1 MKKYWRILLIIF
13 IIEIA
18 VFIYLILFPKY
29 FVKEEFVEI
38 IPEVIVSETIP
49 PAKNTVTDVIKKVEI
64 IPTIRPTR
72 TVTIAKIKDN
82 TPWGVSQQI
91 DEHTWTIRVGE
102 DEKLATSEEILKAL
116 NEYRQIHG
124 SQILSSDIKLTNYA
138 KERAVYLN
146 KIKTVDQ
153 HKGFSDYLENQDG
166 FNKLGFTALGEN
178 ISYGYKLNGVHVIEW
193 MYAGDKPH
201 DDNQLDSKWNYV
213 GIGVDG
219 LATCLIFGTG
229 RM

>member
-1 MKKYWRILLIIF
+1 MKKYWGILLIIF

-29 FVKEEFVEI
+29 FVKEEVVEI

-49 PAKNTVTDVIKKVEI
+49 SAKNTVTDVIKKVEV

-72 TVTIAKIKDN
+72 IVTIAKIKDN

-102 DEKLATSEEILKAL
+102 DEKLATSEEIIKAL

-124 SQILSSDIKLTNYA
+124 SQVLTKDEKLTNYA
-138 KERAVYLN
+138 KERAIFLN
-146 KIKTVDQ
+146 KLKSVDQ
-153 HKGFSDYLENQDG
+153 HKGFNDFMENQDG

-201 DDNQLDSKWNYV
+201 DDNQLNSIWNYV

>member
-1 MKKYWRILLIIF
+1 V
-13 IIEIA
+13 A
-18 VFIYLILFPKY
+18 Q
-29 FVKEEFVEI
+29 
-38 IPEVIVSETIP
+38 
-49 PAKNTVTDVIKKVEI
+49 
-64 IPTIRPTR
+64 
-72 TVTIAKIKDN
+72 IKDN
-82 TPWGVSQQI
+82 TPWGVSQQV

-102 DEKLATSEEILKAL
+102 DEKSATADEILKAL

-124 SQILSSDIKLTNYA
+124 SQILSVDEKLQKYA
-138 KERAVYLN
+138 NERAVFLN
-146 KIKTVDQ
+146 KLKTVDQ
-153 HKGFSDYLENQDG
+153 HKGFVDFLENQDG

-178 ISYGYKLNGVHVIEW
+178 ISFGYKLNGVHVIEW

>member
-1 MKKYWRILLIIF
+1 MKKYWGILLIIF

-29 FVKEEFVEI
+29 FVKEEVVEI

-49 PAKNTVTDVIKKVEI
+49 SAKNTVTDVIKKVEV

-72 TVTIAKIKDN
+72 IVTIAKIKDN

-102 DEKLATSEEILKAL
+102 DEKLATSEEIFKAL

-124 SQILSSDIKLTNYA
+124 SQILSPDIKLTNYA
-138 KERAVYLN
+138 KERAIYLN

>member
-1 MKKYWRILLIIF
+1 MKKVWTILLFIFVFEIIF
-13 IIEIA
+13 
-18 VFIYLILFPKY
+18 FIY
-29 FVKEEFVEI
+29 FVLKSKNISKNEI
-38 IPEVIVSETIP
+38 IVVNIP
-49 PAKNTVTDVIKKVEI
+49 KIEFQNPPPTAT
-64 IPTIRPTR
+64 PTIKIGITPTVIPKKIV
-72 TVTIAKIKDN
+72 TVAQIKDN
-82 TPWGVSQQI
+82 TPWGVSQQV

-102 DEKLATSEEILKAL
+102 DEKSATADEILKAL

-124 SQILSSDIKLTNYA
+124 SQILSVDEKLQKYA
-138 KERAVYLN
+138 NERAVFLN
-146 KIKTVDQ
+146 KLKTVDQ
-153 HKGFSDYLENQDG
+153 HKGFVDFLENQDG

-178 ISYGYKLNGVHVIEW
+178 ISFGYKLNGVHVIEW